1 MTLAP
6 LIGFDGPIGAGKTT
20 IAGLLARHTGYELVL
35 ERFDE
40 NDYLADYYADRLR
53 WALPMQLWFLAERH
67 KQLEQLA
74 TYGRPATIADYTGI
88 KNDVFATMLL
98 KGRDSRLYTNLA
110 TSLSRVVRAP
120 DILVYLDARDEILLD
135 RIRMRARAY
144 EATIDAAYLQNLR
157 EAYTLEMSR
166 RPELNVL
173 KIDTSALN
181 IESPAEL
188 NELFGRILKSV

>member
-1 MTLAP
+1 
-6 LIGFDGPIGAGKTT
+6 
-20 IAGLLARHTGYELVL
+20 
-35 ERFDE
+35 
-40 NDYLADYYADRLR
+40 
-53 WALPMQLWFLAERH
+53 
-67 KQLEQLA
+67 
-74 TYGRPATIADYTGI
+74 
-88 KNDVFATMLL
+88 
-98 KGRDSRLYTNLA
+98 
-110 TSLSRVVRAP
+110 VRAP
-120 DILVYLDARDEILLD
+120 DILVYLDARDEKLLD